1 MRLVGTIVKPQGVK
15 GELKIYPADKNLDIY
30 ENLKDVYIDNENY
43 TIKNLSRR
51 QGFLYVLLKGVDN
64 RNIAETFRQKKVY
77 ANDDEMS
84 LKENMYYVDDL
95 LGIDVVDENY
105 EFLGTISDILSYGAT
120 DVITILD
127 VDNREIMLP
136 HLKSVFTGV
145 VDGKMKVNKKLFEE
159 MKVCTE

>member
-95 LGIDVVDENY
+95 SFYWRCWWKNE
-105 EFLGTISDILSYGAT
+105 S
-120 DVITILD
+120 
-127 VDNREIMLP
+127 
-136 HLKSVFTGV
+136 K
-145 VDGKMKVNKKLFEE
+145 
-159 MKVCTE
+159 